1 MAEQQV
7 GVIEQIVEAQV
18 VDKQIMIEVLILMVL
33 LDRVLEEDVPGEIG
47 KVELVVVVVLVKLEE
62 MDQIDTE
69 DVGVMDCNHQSREL
83 TPNMEEEV
91 VVVLGLGIMEALV
104 ALEEVVVEGQVHY
117 LLFLVKTIQEVVV
130 EVIVREQ
137 VQIIITRAVV
147 EL

>member
-18 VDKQIMIEVLILMVL
+18 VDKQIMIVVLMLMVL

-47 KVELVVVVVLVKLEE
+47 KVELVVVVVLVKLEA

-83 TPNMEEEV
+83 TPTMEEEV
-91 VVVLGLGIMEALV
+91 VVVLGLWIMEALV